1 MKRLIICGA
10 FVCSIAVAIV
20 FWARQRVWSYSELE
34 HACKEKTQKILVANG
49 SFPTEWTPSLRS
61 AFGNPQSLFS
71 GEMLNFYGKWRVGQQ
86 HVEVLCSAKVGESVG
101 RVGYEIGEPR

>member
-1 MKRLIICGA
+1 VKRLIICGA

-34 HACKEKTQKILVANG
+34 HACKEKTQKVLVTNG

-61 AFGNPQSLFS
+61 TFGNPQSLLS
-71 GEMLNFYGKWRVGQQ
+71 GEMLNFYGK
-86 HVEVLCSAKVGESVG
+86 
-101 RVGYEIGEPR
+101 